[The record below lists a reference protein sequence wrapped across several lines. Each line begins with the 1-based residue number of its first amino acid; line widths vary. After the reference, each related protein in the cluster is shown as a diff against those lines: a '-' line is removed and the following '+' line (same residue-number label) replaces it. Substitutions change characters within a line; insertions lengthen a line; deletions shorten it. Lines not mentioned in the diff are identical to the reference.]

1 MKMTLIAAA
10 RRKKKLNR
18 IIVQLK
24 TLRIRLIRGR
34 ASQFH
39 SLKRRIWKR
48 KKRKKMRKKTKR
60 PIVCGISPSS
70 LFPSSGK
77 VAF

>member
-10 RRKKKLNR
+10 RRKKKLKR

-24 TLRIRLIRGR
+24 TLRIRVIRGR
-34 ASQFH
+34 ANQLR

-48 KKRKKMRKKTKR
+48 KKRKKMQKKTKR
-60 PIVCGISPSS
+60 PIICGILPSS